1 MLKVWPSALLCKQS
15 NNWDWYMQSFSDHD
29 YSNAGNCLNK
39 VQAGVCVKQ
48 LAGPDSG
55 CTKELAFT
63 MYFVVQ

>member
-1 MLKVWPSALLCKQS
+1 
-15 NNWDWYMQSFSDHD
+15 MQSFSDHD

-63 MYFVVQ
+63 LYFVVQ